1 MLKNDLEASLKV
13 AMKSGDTTRRDILR
27 VVLTT
32 IKLAEVDKGT
42 AIDDAAVISILQKEV
57 KTHKESIEDA
67 KMANRPDL
75 EAHFSAEL
83 MVLQKY
89 LPEQMSDD
97 ALREIIKDAIVESG
111 ASSPTDMGKVMKL
124 VLPKVE
130 GKAPNSEVSR
140 LVRELLV
147 EIST

>member
-42 AIDDAAVISILQKEV
+42 AIDDAVVISILQKEV

-83 MVLQKY
+83 MVLQEY